1 MQREGDAAL
10 DFRLKDVHGRP
21 VGLPELLKG
30 RKSVLLVFLRHL
42 GCLPCREH
50 AEKLC
55 RRQDEIAA
63 LDAAVVIVSFATP
76 AFASRWLA
84 EACPTFT
91 LLVDEDRSVYKA
103 YGMTRSFA
111 RSWSLKMV
119 KLYIELLRSGR
130 TWRGIHGDSTQL
142 GGDFIVDARGI
153 LRLVHPSR
161 DPSDRPEVERVIEIL
176 RQARERP

>member
-84 EACPTFT
+84 
-91 LLVDEDRSVYKA
+91 A